1 MTNSD
6 ARARLHA
13 MFNLSEADEAELNA
27 RIDAVI
33 AEAQPEPTPEL
44 VLLRAESSDLD
55 HLRRNELP
63 RMHREIEHHKD
74 GKARWRGRAEKAE
87 ARVAELQT
95 AATAALAP
103 HRKSPDSPHCS
114 SDGDQWPCHT
124 VYVLEPTVAP
134 RDLRPGAD
142 AARRMLRDRQDA
154 EETP

>member
-1 MTNSD
+1 MITSD

-13 MFNLSEADEAELNA
+13 MFNLSEDNEAELNA

-33 AEAQPEPTPEL
+33 AEAQPDPTPEL

-55 HLRRNELP
+55 HLRRYELP

-74 GKARWRGRAEKAE
+74 GKARWRGRAEEAE

-124 VYVLEPTVAP
+124 VYVLEPTIAS
-134 RDLRPGAD
+134 RGLRPGAE
-142 AARRMLRDRQDA
+142 AARQVSRSRQDV